1 MKMILFNQNPMITKL
16 LESVSKKLELSI
28 ENFNHY
34 QELSVRLK
42 EDPEWLLIADDECL
56 EKLDQVD
63 WLELK
68 EIISQNKNSVCMYKK
83 GNEAQP
89 FLEGFE
95 MKIKKP
101 FLPTEMLKVLQKKL
115 GSDMSELEPSQNLDP
130 TQEVLETNWDE
141 LENLGDL
148 EALAKE
154 EPNNEEQLLPTL
166 DAQEEKEEVKET
178 PQKEEKPKDDET
190 QEGDET
196 PKDEEVSK
204 ELETQEKLEIP
215 KEETQEEQVKEQEP
229 IKEETQEIK
238 EEKQEETQDSP
249 SAQELEAMQELVKEI
264 QENSNENKE
273 ETQESAEIPQD
284 KEIQEVVTEKTQ
296 VQELEVPKEKTQESA
311 EALQETQ
318 AHELEKQEIAETPQ
332 EKEKQEI
339 AETPQEKEKQEIAET
354 PQEKEKQEI
363 AETPQEKEK
372 QEIAETPQELEIPQA
387 QEKETP
393 QEETQEKE
401 TPQEE
406 TQEKETPQ
414 EETQEKET
422 PQEETQETETQNQ
435 ETPPKVQEETKE
447 KTQEDNYESI
457 EDIPEPVMAKAMGE
471 ELPFLN
477 EAVAKTPNNEND
489 TETPKESD
497 IKTSQEKEE
506 SDKTSSPLELRLNL
520 QDLLKS
526 LNQESLKSL
535 LENKTLSIKITLED
549 KKPDA

>member
-16 LESVSKKLELSI
+16 LESVSKKLELPM

-34 QELSVRLK
+34 QELSAHLK
-42 EDPEWLLIADDECL
+42 KDPEWLLIADDECL

-68 EIISQNKNSVCMYKK
+68 ETISQNKNSVCMYKK
-83 GNEAQP
+83 GNEMQP

-166 DAQEEKEEVKET
+166 DAQEEKEEIKEM
-178 PQKEEKPKDDET
+178 PQEEEKEEIKEMPQEEEKEEIKEMPQEEEKPKDDET
-190 QEGDET
+190 QENET

-204 ELETQEKLEIP
+204 ELEMQEEV

-249 SAQELEAMQELVKEI
+249 SVQELEAMQELVKEI
-264 QENSNENKE
+264 QENSNGQENKK
-273 ETQESAEIPQD
+273 ETQENAEIPQD

-296 VQELEVPKEKTQESA
+296 AQELEIPKEKTQESA

-318 AHELEKQEIAETPQ
+318 THELEKQEIAETPQ
-332 EKEKQEI
+332 DVEI
-339 AETPQEKEKQEIAET
+339 PQSQEKETQET
-354 PQEKEKQEI
+354 QEVVTEKTQV
-363 AETPQEKEK
+363 
-372 QEIAETPQELEIPQA
+372 

-393 QEETQEKE
+393 
-401 TPQEE
+401 
-406 TQEKETPQ
+406 
-414 EETQEKET
+414 
-422 PQEETQETETQNQ
+422 
-435 ETPPKVQEETKE
+435 
-447 KTQEDNYESI
+447 KTQEDHYESI

-497 IKTSQEKEE
+497 IKTPQEKEE

-549 KKPDA
+549 KKPNA

>member
-34 QELSVRLK
+34 QELSAHLK
-42 EDPEWLLIADDECL
+42 KDPEWLLIADDECL

-68 EIISQNKNSVCMYKK
+68 ETISQNKNSVCMYKK
-83 GNEAQP
+83 GNETQP

-101 FLPTEMLKVLQKKL
+101 FLPTEVLKILQKKL
-115 GSDMSELEPSQNLDP
+115 GSNISELEPNQNLDP

-166 DAQEEKEEVKET
+166 NAQEEKEEIKET
-178 PQKEEKPKDDET
+178 PQEEKEEIKETPQEEKPKDDET

-204 ELETQEKLEIP
+204 ELETQEEV

-264 QENSNENKE
+264 QENSNGQENKE
-273 ETQESAEIPQD
+273 ETQENAEIPQD

-296 VQELEVPKEKTQESA
+296 AQELEVPKEKTQESA

-332 EKEKQEI
+332 E
-339 AETPQEKEKQEIAET
+339 
-354 PQEKEKQEI
+354 
-363 AETPQEKEK
+363 
-372 QEIAETPQELEIPQA
+372 LEIPQA

-401 TPQEE
+401 TSKDENMQESVQNLQELE
-406 TQEKETPQ
+406 TQETQDETPQ
-414 EETQEKET
+414 E
-422 PQEETQETETQNQ
+422 
-435 ETPPKVQEETKE
+435 
-447 KTQEDNYESI
+447 DHYESI

-489 TETPKESD
+489 AETPKESV
-497 IKTSQEKEE
+497 IKTPQEKEE
-506 SDKTSSPLELRLNL
+506 SAKTPKSDKTSSPLELRLNL

-549 KKPDA
+549 KKPNA

>member
-16 LESVSKKLELSI
+16 IESVSKKLELSV

-34 QELSVRLK
+34 QELSTRLK
-42 EDPEWLLIADDECL
+42 EDSEWVLIADDECL

-68 EIISQNKNSVCMYKK
+68 ETISQSKNSVCMYKK

-95 MKIKKP
+95 MKIQKP
-101 FLPTEMLKVLQKKL
+101 FLPTEILKILQKKL
-115 GSDMSELEPSQNLDP
+115 GSNMSELEPSQNLDP

-166 DAQEEKEEVKET
+166 NTQEEKQEVKET
-178 PQKEEKPKDDET
+178 PKEEEKPKDDET
-190 QEGDET
+190 QESET
-196 PKDEEVSK
+196 PKSEEVSK
-204 ELETQEKLEIP
+204 ELETQEEI
-215 KEETQEEQVKEQEP
+215 KEETQEEQAKEQEP
-229 IKEETQEIK
+229 VKEETQEIK

-264 QENSNENKE
+264 QENSNGQENKE
-273 ETQESAEIPQD
+273 ETQEKTETPQETPQDVEIPQE
-284 KEIQEVVTEKTQ
+284 KEM
-296 VQELEVPKEKTQESA
+296 QELEIPKEETQEN
-311 EALQETQ
+311 
-318 AHELEKQEIAETPQ
+318 AETPQ
-332 EKEKQEI
+332 EKETQEN
-339 AETPQEKEKQEIAET
+339 AETPQDVET
-354 PQEKEKQEI
+354 PQ
-363 AETPQEKEK
+363 
-372 QEIAETPQELEIPQA
+372 A
-387 QEKETP
+387 QDK
-393 QEETQEKE
+393 ETQE
-401 TPQEE
+401 
-406 TQEKETPQ
+406 
-414 EETQEKET
+414 
-422 PQEETQETETQNQ
+422 
-435 ETPPKVQEETKE
+435 
-447 KTQEDNYESI
+447 DHYESI

-477 EAVAKTPNNEND
+477 ENVAKTPNNEND

-497 IKTSQEKEE
+497 IKTPQEKEE
-506 SDKTSSPLELRLNL
+506 SDKTSSPIELRLNL

>member
-16 LESVSKKLELSI
+16 LESVSKKLELPM

-34 QELSVRLK
+34 QELSARLK
-42 EDPEWLLIADDECL
+42 ENQEWLLIADDECL
-56 EKLDQVD
+56 EKLDQID

-68 EIISQNKNSVCMYKK
+68 ETISQNKNSVCMYKK

-95 MKIKKP
+95 MKMKKP
-101 FLPTEMLKVLQKKL
+101 FLPTEVLKILQKKL
-115 GSDMSELEPSQNLDP
+115 GSNISELEPSQNLDP

-166 DAQEEKEEVKET
+166 NTQEEKQEVKET

-190 QEGDET
+190 QESET

-204 ELETQEKLEIP
+204 ELEAQEKLEIP

-264 QENSNENKE
+264 QENSNGQENKK
-273 ETQESAEIPQD
+273 ETQESTETPQDVENQAQEIQDKEIQD
-284 KEIQEVVTEKTQ
+284 KEIQE
-296 VQELEVPKEKTQESA
+296 TQEI
-311 EALQETQ
+311 QENTETPQ
-318 AHELEKQEIAETPQ
+318 DVEIPQSQEKETPQEETREIAETPQ
-332 EKEKQEI
+332 EKE
-339 AETPQEKEKQEIAET
+339 TP
-354 PQEKEKQEI
+354 
-363 AETPQEKEK
+363 
-372 QEIAETPQELEIPQA
+372 
-387 QEKETP
+387 
-393 QEETQEKE
+393 
-401 TPQEE
+401 
-406 TQEKETPQ
+406 
-414 EETQEKET
+414 
-422 PQEETQETETQNQ
+422 
-435 ETPPKVQEETKE
+435 
-447 KTQEDNYESI
+447 KTQEDHYESI

-477 EAVAKTPNNEND
+477 EAVAKIPNNEND
-489 TETPKESD
+489 TETLKESN
-497 IKTSQEKEE
+497 IKTPQEKEE

>member
-34 QELSVRLK
+34 QELSAHLK
-42 EDPEWLLIADDECL
+42 KDPEWLLIADDECL

-83 GNEAQP
+83 GNEMQP

-95 MKIKKP
+95 VKIKKP

-115 GSDMSELEPSQNLDP
+115 GSNASELEPSQNLDP

-141 LENLGDL
+141 LESLGDL

-166 DAQEEKEEVKET
+166 DVQEKEEVKET
-178 PQKEEKPKDDET
+178 PQEEKPKDDET
-190 QEGDET
+190 QESET

-204 ELETQEKLEIP
+204 ELETQEEV

-229 IKEETQEIK
+229 IKEEMQEIK
-238 EEKQEETQDSP
+238 EEKQEKTQDSP
-249 SAQELEAMQELVKEI
+249 STQELEAMQELVKEI
-264 QENSNENKE
+264 QENSNGQENKK

-296 VQELEVPKEKTQESA
+296 AQELEIPKEKTQESA

-332 EKEKQEI
+332 EKE
-339 AETPQEKEKQEIAET
+339 TPQTQDEK
-354 PQEKEKQEI
+354 PQEDHY
-363 AETPQEKEK
+363 ET
-372 QEIAETPQELEIPQA
+372 
-387 QEKETP
+387 
-393 QEETQEKE
+393 
-401 TPQEE
+401 
-406 TQEKETPQ
+406 
-414 EETQEKET
+414 
-422 PQEETQETETQNQ
+422 
-435 ETPPKVQEETKE
+435 
-447 KTQEDNYESI
+447 I

-489 TETPKESD
+489 TETPKESVTE
-497 IKTSQEKEE
+497 TSKNENNTETPQEKEE

>member
-1 MKMILFNQNPMITKL
+1 MKMILFNQNPMIEKL

-34 QELSVRLK
+34 QELSAHLK
-42 EDPEWLLIADDECL
+42 GDPEWLLIADDECL

-68 EIISQNKNSVCMYKK
+68 ETISQNKNSVCMYKK
-83 GNEAQP
+83 GNESQP

-101 FLPTEMLKVLQKKL
+101 FLPTEVLKILQKKL
-115 GSDMSELEPSQNLDP
+115 GSNASELEPSQNLDP
-130 TQEVLETNWDE
+130 TQEILETNWDE

-166 DAQEEKEEVKET
+166 NAQEEKEEVKET
-178 PQKEEKPKDDET
+178 PQEEKKPKDDET
-190 QEGDET
+190 QEGET

-204 ELETQEKLEIP
+204 ELETQEEVKEEIKEEAQEEV

-229 IKEETQEIK
+229 IKEETQENK
-238 EEKQEETQDSP
+238 EEKQEKTQDSP
-249 SAQELEAMQELVKEI
+249 SVQELEAMQELVKEI
-264 QENSNENKE
+264 QENSNEDKK

-296 VQELEVPKEKTQESA
+296 AQELEIPKEKTQESA

-318 AHELEKQEIAETPQ
+318 AQELEKEENSETPQ
-332 EKEKQEI
+332 DVEV
-339 AETPQEKEKQEIAET
+339 PQS
-354 PQEKEKQEI
+354 
-363 AETPQEKEK
+363 
-372 QEIAETPQELEIPQA
+372 

-401 TPQEE
+401 TPQ
-406 TQEKETPQ
+406 TQDEKPQ
-414 EETQEKET
+414 E
-422 PQEETQETETQNQ
+422 
-435 ETPPKVQEETKE
+435 
-447 KTQEDNYESI
+447 DHYESI

-477 EAVAKTPNNEND
+477 EAVAKTPNNENA
-489 TETPKESD
+489 TETPKESVTE
-497 IKTSQEKEE
+497 TSKNENDTETPQEKEE

-549 KKPDA
+549 KKPNA

>member
-1 MKMILFNQNPMITKL
+1 MKMILFNQNPMIAKL

-34 QELSVRLK
+34 QELSAHLK
-42 EDPEWLLIADDECL
+42 KDPEWLLIADDECL

-68 EIISQNKNSVCMYKK
+68 ETISQNKNSVCMYKK
-83 GNEAQP
+83 GNEMQP

-101 FLPTEMLKVLQKKL
+101 FLPTEVLKILQKKL
-115 GSDMSELEPSQNLDP
+115 GSNISELEPSQNLDP

-166 DAQEEKEEVKET
+166 DAQEEKEEIKET
-178 PQKEEKPKDDET
+178 PQEEKPKDDET
-190 QEGDET
+190 QGSVET

-204 ELETQEKLEIP
+204 ELEMQEQEPIKEETQKEV

-229 IKEETQEIK
+229 IKEETQENK
-238 EEKQEETQDSP
+238 EEKQEKTQDSP

-264 QENSNENKE
+264 QENSNGQENKE

-296 VQELEVPKEKTQESA
+296 AQELEIPKEKTQESA

-318 AHELEKQEIAETPQ
+318 AHELETQEN
-332 EKEKQEI
+332 
-339 AETPQEKEKQEIAET
+339 
-354 PQEKEKQEI
+354 
-363 AETPQEKEK
+363 
-372 QEIAETPQELEIPQA
+372 AETPQELEIPQS

-401 TPQEE
+401 TPQA
-406 TQEKETPQ
+406 QDETPQ
-414 EETQEKET
+414 E
-422 PQEETQETETQNQ
+422 
-435 ETPPKVQEETKE
+435 
-447 KTQEDNYESI
+447 DHYESI

-489 TETPKESD
+489 AETPKESVTE
-497 IKTSQEKEE
+497 TSKNENNTETPQEKEE
-506 SDKTSSPLELRLNL
+506 SDKTSSPLELCLNL

-549 KKPDA
+549 KKPNA

>member
-1 MKMILFNQNPMITKL
+1 MKMILFNQNPMIAKL

-34 QELSVRLK
+34 QELSAHLK
-42 EDPEWLLIADDECL
+42 KDPEWLLIADDECL

-83 GNEAQP
+83 GNEVQP
-89 FLEGFE
+89 FLEDFE
-95 MKIKKP
+95 VKIKKP

-115 GSDMSELEPSQNLDP
+115 GSDMSELEPNP
-130 TQEVLETNWDE
+130 TNPLEGAQETLETNWDE

-178 PQKEEKPKDDET
+178 PQEEKEEVKETPQEEKEEVKETPQEEKEEIKETPQEEKEEIKETPQEEKPKDDET
-190 QEGDET
+190 QEEV
-196 PKDEEVSK
+196 KEEM
-204 ELETQEKLEIP
+204 
-215 KEETQEEQVKEQEP
+215 KEETQEEVKEEM
-229 IKEETQEIK
+229 KEETQENK

-264 QENSNENKE
+264 QENSNEDKK

-296 VQELEVPKEKTQESA
+296 AQELEILKEKTQESA

-318 AHELEKQEIAETPQ
+318 
-332 EKEKQEI
+332 
-339 AETPQEKEKQEIAET
+339 
-354 PQEKEKQEI
+354 
-363 AETPQEKEK
+363 
-372 QEIAETPQELEIPQA
+372 
-387 QEKETP
+387 EKETP
-393 QEETQEKE
+393 QTQDEK
-401 TPQEE
+401 PQE
-406 TQEKETPQ
+406 
-414 EETQEKET
+414 
-422 PQEETQETETQNQ
+422 
-435 ETPPKVQEETKE
+435 
-447 KTQEDNYESI
+447 DHYESI

-477 EAVAKTPNNEND
+477 EAVAKTPNNENA
-489 TETPKESD
+489 TETPKESVTE
-497 IKTSQEKEE
+497 TSKNENATETPQEKEE

-549 KKPDA
+549 KKPNA

>member
-16 LESVSKKLELSI
+16 LESVSKKLELSM
-28 ENFNHY
+28 EDFNHY
-34 QELSVRLK
+34 QELPTRLK
-42 EDPEWLLIADDECL
+42 EDPEWILIADDECL

-83 GNEAQP
+83 GNEVQP

-101 FLPTEMLKVLQKKL
+101 FLPTEVLKILQKKL
-115 GSDMSELEPSQNLDP
+115 GSNMSELEPSQNLDP

-148 EALAKE
+148 EALAQE

-166 DAQEEKEEVKET
+166 NAQEEKEEIKKEKKEEIKKEKKEEIKET
-178 PQKEEKPKDDET
+178 PQEEEKPKDDET
-190 QEGDET
+190 QEGET
-196 PKDEEVSK
+196 QKNEEVSK
-204 ELETQEKLEIP
+204 ELETQEELEIP
-215 KEETQEEQVKEQEP
+215 KEETQEQAKEQEP

-238 EEKQEETQDSP
+238 EEKQEKTQDSP
-249 SAQELEAMQELVKEI
+249 SVQELEAMQELVKEI
-264 QENSNENKE
+264 QENSNGQEDKE
-273 ETQESAEIPQD
+273 ETQES
-284 KEIQEVVTEKTQ
+284 T
-296 VQELEVPKEKTQESA
+296 
-311 EALQETQ
+311 
-318 AHELEKQEIAETPQ
+318 ETPQ
-332 EKEKQEI
+332 EKEKQELEI
-339 AETPQEKEKQEIAET
+339 PQEKEKQELEIPQEKETQESAETPQESAETPQEKETQELETQENTETQESIET
-354 PQEKEKQEI
+354 PQEKTQK
-363 AETPQEKEK
+363 
-372 QEIAETPQELEIPQA
+372 L
-387 QEKETP
+387 
-393 QEETQEKE
+393 ETQE
-401 TPQEE
+401 
-406 TQEKETPQ
+406 
-414 EETQEKET
+414 
-422 PQEETQETETQNQ
+422 
-435 ETPPKVQEETKE
+435 
-447 KTQEDNYESI
+447 DHYESI

-477 EAVAKTPNNEND
+477 EVVAKTSNNEND
-489 TETPKESD
+489 TETPKESA
-497 IKTSQEKEE
+497 IKTPQEKEE

>member
-1 MKMILFNQNPMITKL
+1 MKMILFNQNPMIAKL

-34 QELSVRLK
+34 QELSAHLK
-42 EDPEWLLIADDECL
+42 KDPEWLLIADDECL

-83 GNEAQP
+83 GNEVQP

-101 FLPTEMLKVLQKKL
+101 FLPTEVLKILQKKL
-115 GSDMSELEPSQNLDP
+115 GSNASELEPSQNLDP

-166 DAQEEKEEVKET
+166 NTQEEAQEKEIKEEKQEVKET
-178 PQKEEKPKDDET
+178 PQEEKPKDDET
-190 QEGDET
+190 QEGET

-204 ELETQEKLEIP
+204 ELETQEELEIP

-249 SAQELEAMQELVKEI
+249 STQELEAMQELVKEI
-264 QENSNENKE
+264 QENSNEDKK
-273 ETQESAEIPQD
+273 ETQESVEIPQD

-332 EKEKQEI
+332 DVEI
-339 AETPQEKEKQEIAET
+339 PQSQEKETQET
-354 PQEKEKQEI
+354 QEVVTEKTQV
-363 AETPQEKEK
+363 
-372 QEIAETPQELEIPQA
+372 

-393 QEETQEKE
+393 
-401 TPQEE
+401 
-406 TQEKETPQ
+406 
-414 EETQEKET
+414 
-422 PQEETQETETQNQ
+422 
-435 ETPPKVQEETKE
+435 
-447 KTQEDNYESI
+447 KTQEDHYESI

-489 TETPKESD
+489 TETPKESVTE
-497 IKTSQEKEE
+497 TSKNENATETPQEKEE

>member
-1 MKMILFNQNPMITKL
+1 MKIILFNQNPMITKL
-16 LESVSKKLELSI
+16 LESVSKKLELSM
-28 ENFNHY
+28 EDFNRY
-34 QELSVRLK
+34 QELSTRLK
-42 EDPEWLLIADDECL
+42 EEPEWILIADDECL

-83 GNEAQP
+83 GHEAQP

-101 FLPTEMLKVLQKKL
+101 FLPTEVLKILQKKL
-115 GSDMSELEPSQNLDP
+115 GSNMSELEPSQNLDP

-166 DAQEEKEEVKET
+166 NTQEEKQEVKET

-190 QEGDET
+190 QESET

-215 KEETQEEQVKEQEP
+215 KEETQEQAKEQEP
-229 IKEETQEIK
+229 IKEETQETK
-238 EEKQEETQDSP
+238 EEKQEKTQEEVKEETQEEVKEETQEQAKEQEPIKEETQENKEEKQEKTQDSP

-264 QENSNENKE
+264 QENSNGQEDKK
-273 ETQESAEIPQD
+273 ETQEN
-284 KEIQEVVTEKTQ
+284 T
-296 VQELEVPKEKTQESA
+296 
-311 EALQETQ
+311 
-318 AHELEKQEIAETPQ
+318 ETPQ
-332 EKEKQEI
+332 EKEKQEL
-339 AETPQEKEKQEIAET
+339 ETPQEKETQK
-354 PQEKEKQEI
+354 
-363 AETPQEKEK
+363 
-372 QEIAETPQELEIPQA
+372 L
-387 QEKETP
+387 ETP
-393 QEETQEKE
+393 QEETQENAETPQDVE
-401 TPQEE
+401 TPQEKE
-406 TQEKETPQ
+406 TQE
-414 EETQEKET
+414 
-422 PQEETQETETQNQ
+422 
-435 ETPPKVQEETKE
+435 
-447 KTQEDNYESI
+447 DYYESI

-489 TETPKESD
+489 IKTPKESV
-497 IKTSQEKEE
+497 IKTPQEKEE

>member
-1 MKMILFNQNPMITKL
+1 MKMILFNQNPMIAKL

-34 QELSVRLK
+34 QELSAHLK
-42 EDPEWLLIADDECL
+42 KDPEWLLIADDECL

-83 GNEAQP
+83 GNEVQP
-89 FLEGFE
+89 FLEDFE
-95 MKIKKP
+95 VKIKKP

-115 GSDMSELEPSQNLDP
+115 GSDMSELEPNP
-130 TQEVLETNWDE
+130 TNPLEGAQETLETNWDE

-178 PQKEEKPKDDET
+178 PQEEKEEVKETPQEEKEEIKQEEKQEVKEKEKQEVKETPQEEKPKDDET

-196 PKDEEVSK
+196 SKDEEVSK

-215 KEETQEEQVKEQEP
+215 KEETQEQEPIKEETQEQEP
-229 IKEETQEIK
+229 IKEETQENK

-264 QENSNENKE
+264 QENSNEDKK

-296 VQELEVPKEKTQESA
+296 AQELEILKEKTQESA

-318 AHELEKQEIAETPQ
+318 
-332 EKEKQEI
+332 
-339 AETPQEKEKQEIAET
+339 
-354 PQEKEKQEI
+354 
-363 AETPQEKEK
+363 
-372 QEIAETPQELEIPQA
+372 
-387 QEKETP
+387 EKETP
-393 QEETQEKE
+393 QTQDEK
-401 TPQEE
+401 PQE
-406 TQEKETPQ
+406 
-414 EETQEKET
+414 
-422 PQEETQETETQNQ
+422 
-435 ETPPKVQEETKE
+435 
-447 KTQEDNYESI
+447 DHYESI

-477 EAVAKTPNNEND
+477 EAVAKTPNNENA
-489 TETPKESD
+489 TETPKESVTE
-497 IKTSQEKEE
+497 TSKNENATETPQEKEE

-549 KKPDA
+549 KKPNA

>member
-1 MKMILFNQNPMITKL
+1 MKMILFNQNPMIAKL
-16 LESVSKKLELSI
+16 LESVSKKLELPM

-34 QELSVRLK
+34 QELSAHLK
-42 EDPEWLLIADDECL
+42 KDPEWLLIADDECL
-56 EKLDQVD
+56 EKLDQID

-68 EIISQNKNSVCMYKK
+68 ETISQNKNSVCMYKK

-115 GSDMSELEPSQNLDP
+115 GSNASELEPSQNLDP
-130 TQEVLETNWDE
+130 TQEVLETNWDD

-166 DAQEEKEEVKET
+166 NDQEEKEEIKKEEKEEVKET
-178 PQKEEKPKDDET
+178 PQEEEKPKDDET
-190 QEGDET
+190 QEGET

-215 KEETQEEQVKEQEP
+215 KEKTQEQEP
-229 IKEETQEIK
+229 IKEETQENK
-238 EEKQEETQDSP
+238 EEKQEKTQDSP

-264 QENSNENKE
+264 QENSNDQENKK

-296 VQELEVPKEKTQESA
+296 AQELEIPKEKTQESA

-332 EKEKQEI
+332 ELEI
-339 AETPQEKEKQEIAET
+339 PQVQEK
-354 PQEKEKQEI
+354 
-363 AETPQEKEK
+363 
-372 QEIAETPQELEIPQA
+372 ETPQELEIPQSQEKETPQELEIPQS

-393 QEETQEKE
+393 QEETQE
-401 TPQEE
+401 
-406 TQEKETPQ
+406 
-414 EETQEKET
+414 
-422 PQEETQETETQNQ
+422 
-435 ETPPKVQEETKE
+435 
-447 KTQEDNYESI
+447 DHYENI

-477 EAVAKTPNNEND
+477 EAVAKIPNNEND
-489 TETPKESD
+489 TETPKESVTE
-497 IKTSQEKEE
+497 TSKNENDTETPQEKEE

>member
-16 LESVSKKLELSI
+16 FESVSKKLELPM

-34 QELSVRLK
+34 QELSTRLK
-42 EDPEWLLIADDECL
+42 EEPEWILIADDECL

-68 EIISQNKNSVCMYKK
+68 ETISQNKNSVCMYKK
-83 GNEAQP
+83 GNEMQP

-95 MKIKKP
+95 VKIKKP

-115 GSDMSELEPSQNLDP
+115 GSNISELEPSQNLDP

-166 DAQEEKEEVKET
+166 DAQEEKEEIKET

-190 QEGDET
+190 QESET
-196 PKDEEVSK
+196 PKDKEVSK

-229 IKEETQEIK
+229 IKEETQENK
-238 EEKQEETQDSP
+238 EEKQEKTQDSP
-249 SAQELEAMQELVKEI
+249 SVQELEAMQELVKEI
-264 QENSNENKE
+264 QENSNDQEDKKE
-273 ETQESAEIPQD
+273 
-284 KEIQEVVTEKTQ
+284 
-296 VQELEVPKEKTQESA
+296 TQESA

-318 AHELEKQEIAETPQ
+318 AQELEKQENTETPQDVEIPQSQEKETPQEETREIAETPQ
-332 EKEKQEI
+332 EKE
-339 AETPQEKEKQEIAET
+339 TP
-354 PQEKEKQEI
+354 
-363 AETPQEKEK
+363 
-372 QEIAETPQELEIPQA
+372 
-387 QEKETP
+387 
-393 QEETQEKE
+393 
-401 TPQEE
+401 
-406 TQEKETPQ
+406 
-414 EETQEKET
+414 
-422 PQEETQETETQNQ
+422 
-435 ETPPKVQEETKE
+435 
-447 KTQEDNYESI
+447 KTQEDHYESI

-477 EAVAKTPNNEND
+477 EAVAKIPNNEND
-489 TETPKESD
+489 TETLKESN
-497 IKTSQEKEE
+497 IKTPQEKEESTEIPQEKEE

-549 KKPDA
+549 KKPNA

>member
-16 LESVSKKLELSI
+16 LESVSKKLELSV

-34 QELSVRLK
+34 QELSARLK
-42 EDPEWLLIADDECL
+42 KDPEWLLIADDECL

-83 GNEAQP
+83 GNETQP

-95 MKIKKP
+95 VKIKKP

-115 GSDMSELEPSQNLDP
+115 GSNISELEPSQNLDP

-166 DAQEEKEEVKET
+166 DAQEEKEEIKET

-190 QEGDET
+190 QESET
-196 PKDEEVSK
+196 PKDKEVSK

-238 EEKQEETQDSP
+238 EEKQEKTQDSP

-264 QENSNENKE
+264 QENSNGQENKE
-273 ETQESAEIPQD
+273 ETQESAETPQD
-284 KEIQEVVTEKTQ
+284 VEI
-296 VQELEVPKEKTQESA
+296 PQESA
-311 EALQETQ
+311 ETPQ
-318 AHELEKQEIAETPQ
+318 ELENQEIAETPQ
-332 EKEKQEI
+332 EKEM
-339 AETPQEKEKQEIAET
+339 
-354 PQEKEKQEI
+354 
-363 AETPQEKEK
+363 
-372 QEIAETPQELEIPQA
+372 QEL
-387 QEKETP
+387 ETP

-401 TPQEE
+401 TPKDESMQESA
-406 TQEKETPQ
+406 QNLQDKETPQ
-414 EETQEKET
+414 EETQE
-422 PQEETQETETQNQ
+422 NH
-435 ETPPKVQEETKE
+435 
-447 KTQEDNYESI
+447 YESI

-489 TETPKESD
+489 TETLKESN
-497 IKTSQEKEE
+497 IKTPQEKEESTEIPQEKEE

>member
-16 LESVSKKLELSI
+16 LESVSKKLELPM

-34 QELSVRLK
+34 QELSAHLK
-42 EDPEWLLIADDECL
+42 KDPEWLLIADDECL

-68 EIISQNKNSVCMYKK
+68 EIISQNKNSVCTYKK

-166 DAQEEKEEVKET
+166 DVQEEKEEIKET

-190 QEGDET
+190 QEGET

-264 QENSNENKE
+264 QENSNGQENKE
-273 ETQESAEIPQD
+273 KTQESAEIPQD

-296 VQELEVPKEKTQESA
+296 AQELEIPKEKTQESA

-332 EKEKQEI
+332 E
-339 AETPQEKEKQEIAET
+339 
-354 PQEKEKQEI
+354 
-363 AETPQEKEK
+363 
-372 QEIAETPQELEIPQA
+372 LEIPQA

-393 QEETQEKE
+393 QEETQENTETPKDESMQESAQNLQDKE

-406 TQEKETPQ
+406 TQE
-414 EETQEKET
+414 
-422 PQEETQETETQNQ
+422 
-435 ETPPKVQEETKE
+435 
-447 KTQEDNYESI
+447 DHYESI

-477 EAVAKTPNNEND
+477 ESVAKIPNNEND

-497 IKTSQEKEE
+497 IKTPQEKEE

-549 KKPDA
+549 KKPNE

>member
-1 MKMILFNQNPMITKL
+1 MKIILFNQNPMITKL
-16 LESVSKKLELSI
+16 LESVSKKLELSV

-34 QELSVRLK
+34 QELSARLK
-42 EDPEWLLIADDECL
+42 ENQEWLLIADDECL

-68 EIISQNKNSVCMYKK
+68 ETISQNKNSVCMYKK

-95 MKIKKP
+95 MKIQKP
-101 FLPTEMLKVLQKKL
+101 FLPTEILKILQKKL
-115 GSDMSELEPSQNLDP
+115 GSNASELEPSQNLDP

-166 DAQEEKEEVKET
+166 NAQEEKEEVKEE
-178 PQKEEKPKDDET
+178 EEKPKDDEV
-190 QEGDET
+190 QEGET
-196 PKDEEVSK
+196 PQDEEVSK
-204 ELETQEKLEIP
+204 ELETQEELEIP
-215 KEETQEEQVKEQEP
+215 KEETQEQAKEQEP

-238 EEKQEETQDSP
+238 EEKQEKTQDSP

-264 QENSNENKE
+264 QENSNGQEDKK
-273 ETQESAEIPQD
+273 ETQENTEIPQD

-296 VQELEVPKEKTQESA
+296 AQELEIPKEKTQESA

-332 EKEKQEI
+332 DV
-339 AETPQEKEKQEIAET
+339 
-354 PQEKEKQEI
+354 
-363 AETPQEKEK
+363 
-372 QEIAETPQELEIPQA
+372 EIPQA

-401 TPQEE
+401 TPKDESMQESA
-406 TQEKETPQ
+406 QNLQDKETPQ
-414 EETQEKET
+414 EETQE
-422 PQEETQETETQNQ
+422 
-435 ETPPKVQEETKE
+435 
-447 KTQEDNYESI
+447 DHYESI

-477 EAVAKTPNNEND
+477 EAVAKIPNNEND

-497 IKTSQEKEE
+497 IKTPQEKEE

-535 LENKTLSIKITLED
+535 LENKTLSIKITLEN
-549 KKPDA
+549 KKPNA

>member
-16 LESVSKKLELSI
+16 LESVSKKLELPMK
-28 ENFNHY
+28 NFNHY
-34 QELSVRLK
+34 QELSACLK
-42 EDPEWLLIADDECL
+42 EDPEWILIADDECL

-101 FLPTEMLKVLQKKL
+101 FLPTEILKILQKKL
-115 GSDMSELEPSQNLDP
+115 GSNISELEPSPNDPLEP
-130 TQEVLETNWDE
+130 TQETLETNWDE

-148 EALAKE
+148 EALAQE

-166 DAQEEKEEVKET
+166 NDQEEKEEVKET
-178 PQKEEKPKDDET
+178 PQEEEKSKDDET
-190 QEGDET
+190 QEGET
-196 PKDEEVSK
+196 SKDEEVSK
-204 ELETQEKLEIP
+204 ELETQEEV
-215 KEETQEEQVKEQEP
+215 KEEMQEQEP

-238 EEKQEETQDSP
+238 EEKQEKTQDSP

-264 QENSNENKE
+264 QENSNEDKK
-273 ETQESAEIPQD
+273 ETQENAETLQDVENPQENAEIPQ
-284 KEIQEVVTEKTQ
+284 EE
-296 VQELEVPKEKTQESA
+296 
-311 EALQETQ
+311 
-318 AHELEKQEIAETPQ
+318 
-332 EKEKQEI
+332 
-339 AETPQEKEKQEIAET
+339 
-354 PQEKEKQEI
+354 
-363 AETPQEKEK
+363 
-372 QEIAETPQELEIPQA
+372 A
-387 QEKETP
+387 QEKET
-393 QEETQEKE
+393 
-401 TPQEE
+401 
-406 TQEKETPQ
+406 
-414 EETQEKET
+414 
-422 PQEETQETETQNQ
+422 
-435 ETPPKVQEETKE
+435 
-447 KTQEDNYESI
+447 QEDHYESI

-477 EAVAKTPNNEND
+477 ESVAETPNSENA

-520 QDLLKS
+520 QDLLKN

>member
-16 LESVSKKLELSI
+16 LESVSKKLELPM

-34 QELSVRLK
+34 QELSTRLK
-42 EDPEWLLIADDECL
+42 EEPEWILIADDECL

-101 FLPTEMLKVLQKKL
+101 FLPTEVLKVLQKKL
-115 GSDMSELEPSQNLDP
+115 GSNMSELEPSQNLDP

-148 EALAKE
+148 EALVQE
-154 EPNNEEQLLPTL
+154 ESNNEEQLLPTL
-166 DAQEEKEEVKET
+166 NNQKEKEEVKEEVKET
-178 PQKEEKPKDDET
+178 PQEEEKPKDDEI
-190 QEGDET
+190 QEGET
-196 PKDEEVSK
+196 LKDEEVSK
-204 ELETQEKLEIP
+204 ELETQEEI
-215 KEETQEEQVKEQEP
+215 KEETQEQAKEQEP

-238 EEKQEETQDSP
+238 EEKQEKTQDSP

-264 QENSNENKE
+264 QENSNGQEDKK
-273 ETQESAEIPQD
+273 ETQEN
-284 KEIQEVVTEKTQ
+284 T
-296 VQELEVPKEKTQESA
+296 
-311 EALQETQ
+311 
-318 AHELEKQEIAETPQ
+318 ETPQ
-332 EKEKQEI
+332 EKEKQEL
-339 AETPQEKEKQEIAET
+339 ETPQEKETQELET
-354 PQEKEKQEI
+354 QESTEIPQEKTQEL
-363 AETPQEKEK
+363 ETQESTEIPQEK
-372 QEIAETPQELEIPQA
+372 T
-387 QEKETP
+387 QEK
-393 QEETQEKE
+393 ETQEKE
-401 TPQEE
+401 T
-406 TQEKETPQ
+406 QEKETQ
-414 EETQEKET
+414 ET
-422 PQEETQETETQNQ
+422 PQEISQESTEKTQKLETQE
-435 ETPPKVQEETKE
+435 
-447 KTQEDNYESI
+447 DHYESI
-457 EDIPEPVMAKAMGE
+457 EDIPEPVMAQAMGE

-477 EAVAKTPNNEND
+477 ESVAKIPNNEND
-489 TETPKESD
+489 TETPKESV
-497 IKTSQEKEE
+497 IKTPQEKEE
-506 SDKTSSPLELRLNL
+506 SDKTSSPLELHLNL

>member
-16 LESVSKKLELSI
+16 LESVSKKLELPM

-34 QELSVRLK
+34 QELSAHLK
-42 EDPEWLLIADDECL
+42 KDPEWLLIADDECL

-101 FLPTEMLKVLQKKL
+101 FLPTEVLKILQKKL
-115 GSDMSELEPSQNLDP
+115 GSNASELEPSQNLDP

-166 DAQEEKEEVKET
+166 DVQEEKEEIKET

-190 QEGDET
+190 QESET
-196 PKDEEVSK
+196 PKDGEVSK
-204 ELETQEKLEIP
+204 ELETQEEVKEETQEEIKEETQEEVKEETQEEI

-249 SAQELEAMQELVKEI
+249 STQELEAMQELVKEI
-264 QENSNENKE
+264 QENSNGQENKK
-273 ETQESAEIPQD
+273 ETQESAETPQDVENQAQEIQD
-284 KEIQEVVTEKTQ
+284 KEIQE
-296 VQELEVPKEKTQESA
+296 TQEI
-311 EALQETQ
+311 QENTETPQ
-318 AHELEKQEIAETPQ
+318 DVEIPQSQEKETPQEETREIAETPQ
-332 EKEKQEI
+332 EKE
-339 AETPQEKEKQEIAET
+339 T
-354 PQEKEKQEI
+354 
-363 AETPQEKEK
+363 
-372 QEIAETPQELEIPQA
+372 L
-387 QEKETP
+387 
-393 QEETQEKE
+393 
-401 TPQEE
+401 
-406 TQEKETPQ
+406 
-414 EETQEKET
+414 
-422 PQEETQETETQNQ
+422 
-435 ETPPKVQEETKE
+435 
-447 KTQEDNYESI
+447 KTQEDHYESI

-477 EAVAKTPNNEND
+477 EAVAKIPNNEND

-497 IKTSQEKEE
+497 IKTPQEKEE
-506 SDKTSSPLELRLNL
+506 SDKTSRPLELHLNL

-549 KKPDA
+549 KKPNA

>member
-34 QELSVRLK
+34 QELSARLK
-42 EDPEWLLIADDECL
+42 EDPEWILIADDECL

-101 FLPTEMLKVLQKKL
+101 FLPTEILKIFQKKL

-166 DAQEEKEEVKET
+166 NDQEEKEKVKKEVKEEIKET
-178 PQKEEKPKDDET
+178 PQEEEKPKDDET
-190 QEGDET
+190 QENET
-196 PKDEEVSK
+196 PKDKEVSK
-204 ELETQEKLEIP
+204 ELETQEELEIP
-215 KEETQEEQVKEQEP
+215 KEETQEEVKEEIKEEMQEQEP

-264 QENSNENKE
+264 QENSNEDKKE
-273 ETQESAEIPQD
+273 AQET
-284 KEIQEVVTEKTQ
+284 QEVVTEQTQ
-296 VQELEVPKEKTQESA
+296 AQELEKEEIAETPQELEIPQAQELEIPKEKTQES
-311 EALQETQ
+311 
-318 AHELEKQEIAETPQ
+318 
-332 EKEKQEI
+332 
-339 AETPQEKEKQEIAET
+339 
-354 PQEKEKQEI
+354 

-401 TPQEE
+401 TPKDESMQESA
-406 TQEKETPQ
+406 QNLQDKETPQ
-414 EETQEKET
+414 DEK
-422 PQEETQETETQNQ
+422 PQE
-435 ETPPKVQEETKE
+435 
-447 KTQEDNYESI
+447 DHYESI

-477 EAVAKTPNNEND
+477 ESVAETPNSENA

-497 IKTSQEKEE
+497 IKTPQEKEE
-506 SDKTSSPLELRLNL
+506 SDKTSNPLELHLNL

-549 KKPDA
+549 KKPNA

>member
-1 MKMILFNQNPMITKL
+1 MKMILFNQNPMIAKL

-34 QELSVRLK
+34 QELSARLK
-42 EDPEWLLIADDECL
+42 KDPEWLLIADDECL

-101 FLPTEMLKVLQKKL
+101 FLPTEVLKILQKKL
-115 GSDMSELEPSQNLDP
+115 GSNASELEPSQNLDP

-166 DAQEEKEEVKET
+166 NDQEEKEEIKEEEKEEVKET
-178 PQKEEKPKDDET
+178 PQEEKKPKDDET
-190 QEGDET
+190 QESET

-264 QENSNENKE
+264 QENSNEDKK
-273 ETQESAEIPQD
+273 ETQESTEIPQD

-296 VQELEVPKEKTQESA
+296 AQELEIPKEETQESA

-318 AHELEKQEIAETPQ
+318 AHELEKQEN
-332 EKEKQEI
+332 
-339 AETPQEKEKQEIAET
+339 
-354 PQEKEKQEI
+354 
-363 AETPQEKEK
+363 
-372 QEIAETPQELEIPQA
+372 AETPQELEIPQA

-401 TPQEE
+401 TPQ
-406 TQEKETPQ
+406 TQEKETL
-414 EETQEKET
+414 
-422 PQEETQETETQNQ
+422 
-435 ETPPKVQEETKE
+435 
-447 KTQEDNYESI
+447 KTQEDHYESI

-477 EAVAKTPNNEND
+477 EAVAKIPNNEND

-497 IKTSQEKEE
+497 IKTPQEKEQ

-549 KKPDA
+549 KKPNE

>member
-16 LESVSKKLELSI
+16 LESVSKKLELSMQD
-28 ENFNHY
+28 FNRY
-34 QELSVRLK
+34 QELSTRLK
-42 EDPEWLLIADDECL
+42 EDSEWILIADDECL

-68 EIISQNKNSVCMYKK
+68 ETISQNKNSVCMYKK

-101 FLPTEMLKVLQKKL
+101 FLPTEVLKILQKKL
-115 GSDMSELEPSQNLDP
+115 GSNASELEPSQNLDP

-148 EALAKE
+148 EALVQE

-166 DAQEEKEEVKET
+166 NAQEEKQEVKET
-178 PQKEEKPKDDET
+178 PQEEEKPKDDET
-190 QEGDET
+190 QEDET
-196 PKDEEVSK
+196 LKDEEVSK
-204 ELETQEKLEIP
+204 ELETQEEV
-215 KEETQEEQVKEQEP
+215 KEETQEEIKEQDPIKEETQEQAKEQEP

-238 EEKQEETQDSP
+238 EKKQEKTQDSP
-249 SAQELEAMQELVKEI
+249 SVQELEAMQELVKEI

-273 ETQESAEIPQD
+273 ETQEKTEIPQEKETQENTETPQDVENQAQEIQD
-284 KEIQEVVTEKTQ
+284 KE
-296 VQELEVPKEKTQESA
+296 TQESTKSF
-311 EALQETQ
+311 QETQ
-318 AHELEKQEIAETPQ
+318 AQELEKQENTETPQ
-332 EKEKQEI
+332 ETPQDVENQAQEIQDKETQESTKSFQETQAQELEKQENT
-339 AETPQEKEKQEIAET
+339 ETPQET
-354 PQEKEKQEI
+354 PQDVEN
-363 AETPQEKEK
+363 
-372 QEIAETPQELEIPQA
+372 PQELET
-387 QEKETP
+387 QELETQENAETP

-401 TPQEE
+401 T
-406 TQEKETPQ
+406 
-414 EETQEKET
+414 
-422 PQEETQETETQNQ
+422 
-435 ETPPKVQEETKE
+435 
-447 KTQEDNYESI
+447 QEDHYESI
-457 EDIPEPVMAKAMGE
+457 EDIPEPVMAQAMGE

-477 EAVAKTPNNEND
+477 ESVAKTPNNEND
-489 TETPKESD
+489 IKTPKESV
-497 IKTSQEKEE
+497 IKTPQEKEG

-526 LNQESLKSL
+526 LNQESLKRL